1 MFFPVQLTKESCE
14 LIVAALRKLP
24 HEQVHELVVDIATQ
38 ANNALAPVAQPQT
51 ESQVPAEP
59 GVRNIPELR
68 LVDDEPK

>member
-24 HEQVHELVVDIATQ
+24 HEQVHALVVDIATQ
-38 ANNALAPVAQPQT
+38 VNKAL
-51 ESQVPAEP
+51 E
-59 GVRNIPELR
+59 